1 MDALAPARDAFAGA
15 ARISRRH
22 PDLLFAVGLTVAAAL
37 PRLWS
42 LGDVPQGVH
51 GDEAQFAMDAQRLL
65 DSGWIG
71 VYTPSALGQPA
82 GIAYVSAIGQWL
94 FGATAL
100 GARLGVTFVSIAAVP
115 LAYLLFR
122 LLADRTVAVIAAL
135 LLAVSLWHIHL
146 GRVAAPTA
154 LVPTSELATLT
165 LWTIGLRRGD
175 WYWFLLAGVSLGLG
189 LYTYTVY
196 PSFVVAFALWILI
209 YTVVWKRGPGFWPWA
224 HNVAIAALAAFVTAL
239 PLFAY
244 IADPDNDYFGH
255 YRNYYDLYSVPASD
269 AYAQADFGGRV
280 DLIVD
285 QAGRFLGAYAWHG
298 TTDFVDGAAPDG
310 LPMFGPLMLALL
322 LAGTGLALWRWRET
336 TYPLCLLMVVVLPLT
351 TVLQTNA
358 TYRGPLGAV
367 PFLLFLG
374 ALPLAF
380 LWQRAAGF
388 KTGLAIG
395 ARAAVVI
402 VLLLVAYRDLN
413 AYFGAWARSPGFD
426 WVYARQ
432 ISEASVYAQ
441 SLPGRP
447 YVYFYSSRWS
457 FDYETRQYLAPD
469 LEGEDRSREF
479 GRRQD
484 YGIDSSRDALF
495 LLLPSYFGDLAL
507 LRRYYSGGEAYVA
520 QDGDEVLFIAYLVR
534 APPAP

>member
-1 MDALAPARDAFAGA
+1 MAPAASQTKASSPARPDAASAGLPAAVAGASPELARRQRMRIPAIYVANASIPATLDALAPARDAFAGA

-100 GARLGVTFVSIAAVP
+100 GARLGVALVSIAAVP

-244 IADPDNDYFGH
+244 IADPDNDYLSH

-310 LPMFGPLMLALL
+310 LVAPGDHVPAGQSALERRPGQ
-322 LAGTGLALWRWRET
+322 AGRLHGH
-336 TYPLCLLMVVVLPLT
+336 
-351 TVLQTNA
+351 
-358 TYRGPLGAV
+358 
-367 PFLLFLG
+367 
-374 ALPLAF
+374 
-380 LWQRAAGF
+380 
-388 KTGLAIG
+388 
-395 ARAAVVI
+395 
-402 VLLLVAYRDLN
+402 
-413 AYFGAWARSPGFD
+413 
-426 WVYARQ
+426 
-432 ISEASVYAQ
+432 
-441 SLPGRP
+441 
-447 YVYFYSSRWS
+447 
-457 FDYETRQYLAPD
+457 
-469 LEGEDRSREF
+469 
-479 GRRQD
+479 
-484 YGIDSSRDALF
+484 
-495 LLLPSYFGDLAL
+495 
-507 LRRYYSGGEAYVA
+507 
-520 QDGDEVLFIAYLVR
+520 
-534 APPAP
+534 